1 MFRCLNSLVGAPDCS
16 LGILSYIL
24 SIKVSFW
31 QTAETIWL
39 EETIRTAGRCSS
51 SLAVHHHR
59 HGALRGSK
67 GGGVRLKHVNCLLA
81 TADVILVVYL
91 SAFAPLLRLPSSVS
105 LLLSHPLPPPPLL
118 LCTRRC
124 SCTAVKRRNDE
135 LFVQPVRRG
144 WGHSSAA
151 GVWFILTCPLWCGDM
166 SLVDR
171 RSPLMSWP
179 ITLKVGL
186 SVGSKLQQS
195 VISWYLRGQLA
206 IRFKLT
212 LLRRTENR
220 LSTHISAGAKSG
232 RFMWRPSLIIL

>member
-1 MFRCLNSLVGAPDCS
+1 MIFKNVQMFEQFGWRSQLFTRNHW
-16 LGILSYIL
+16 
-24 SIKVSFW
+24 IKLSFW
-31 QTAETIWL
+31 QTAEIFWL

-59 HGALRGSK
+59 QGALRGSK
-67 GGGVRLKHVNCLLA
+67 GGGVRLKQVNCLLA
-81 TADVILVVYL
+81 TADVILAVYL
-91 SAFAPLLRLPSSVS
+91 SAFAPLLHLLSLVC
-105 LLLSHPLPPPPLL
+105 LLLWHPCLPLL

-135 LFVQPVRRG
+135 LFVQPVRWG

-151 GVWFILTCPLWCGDM
+151 GVWFILTCSLWCGDM

-171 RSPLMSWP
+171 RSLLMSWP

-195 VISWYLRGQLA
+195 VISWYLRGQLVV
-206 IRFKLT
+206 RFKLN